1 MKRFFVLIG
10 SLLLVSC
17 AALPA
22 IRLQTGS
29 DEKSIVCPSPFLTE
43 KTRLI
48 HAIEVRAA
56 GRAQTVIIGVTLAD
70 PALRTLSCALMSTE
84 GMAFF
89 EAASEPDGL
98 KVSRALPPFDAGDFA
113 SNMMN
118 DIDLIFFAPRGVLIQ
133 KGVLA
138 EGNPVC
144 RWQRE
149 QGGWIDVSK
158 SHDGQIHIRRYAE
171 DGNLKRSVLLDAKA
185 ADPYSTLELQASEMV
200 DYTLM
205 MTLIE
210 SETVKDEPQMT
221 EKRQGAHP

>member
-1 MKRFFVLIG
+1 MKLFFLIG
-10 SLLLVSC
+10 SLLLFSC
-17 AALPA
+17 AALPV
-22 IRLQTGS
+22 IQPYTGP
-29 DEKSIVCPSPFLTE
+29 DKNNFLCPSPFLPE

-56 GRAQTVIIGVTLAD
+56 GQAQTVIIGVTLAD

-98 KVSRALPPFDAGDFA
+98 KVSRALPPFDTGDFA
-113 SNMMN
+113 SNIMN
-118 DIDLIFFAPRGVLIQ
+118 DIDLIFFPPRGVLIQ

-144 RWQRE
+144 RWHKE

-158 SHDGQIHIRRYAE
+158 NHDGQIHIRRYSE
-171 DGNLKRSVLLDAKA
+171 EGNLKRSVLLDAKA
-185 ADPYSTLELQASEMV
+185 ANPYSSIELQASEMV
-200 DYTLM
+200 NYTLL

-210 SETVKDEPQMT
+210 SETIKNEPQLH